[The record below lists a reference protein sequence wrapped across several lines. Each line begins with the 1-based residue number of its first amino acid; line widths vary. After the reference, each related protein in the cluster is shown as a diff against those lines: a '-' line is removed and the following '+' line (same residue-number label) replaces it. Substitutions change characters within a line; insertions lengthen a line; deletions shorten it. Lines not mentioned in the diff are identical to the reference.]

1 MIERLRKIPTMKRW
15 GIISWAVTITLSA
28 ILVYGIF
35 RTDCDMSYLVPVVS
49 LAWGEIAT
57 YHAVY
62 AYKEKAA
69 NKLKI
74 SYDFIEKMADKYG
87 IETVTPVLQCIISD

>member
-1 MIERLRKIPTMKRW
+1 MLERFRKIPTMKRW
-15 GIISWAVTITLSA
+15 GIISWVATIALSA
-28 ILVYGIF
+28 ILVCGIF
-35 RTDCDMSYLVPVVS
+35 CTDRDMSYLVPVVS

-62 AYKEKAA
+62 SYKEKAA

-87 IETVTPVLQCIISD
+87 IDSVTPVLQCIISD